1 MQAASRTYTP
11 EERAA
16 LVEGYREWRGT
27 QRQYADAVGVAQGT
41 MSKWLAGLGKG
52 TSPAVR
58 RCAHPECRAPM
69 GGRREGAR
77 FCSDLCRARWNKA
90 REREGR
96 LDVAGR
102 GERDASVPAML
113 EVVPVATVAAAPVAH
128 PGARLVL
135 PGGAE
140 LHLDTLPPARWV
152 AELAAELGRC

>member
-1 MQAASRTYTP
+1 MQAAFRTYTP

-41 MSKWLAGLGKG
+41 MSKWLAARGEG
-52 TSPAVR
+52 TSPVAR

-77 FCSDLCRARWNKA
+77 FCSDVCRARWNKA
-90 REREGR
+90 RERDAR
-96 LDVAGR
+96 RDLAG
-102 GERDASVPAML
+102 GGGRDARVPAML
-113 EVVPVATVAAAPVAH
+113 EVVPVGTVAAAPPAH
-128 PGARLVL
+128 RGARLVL
-135 PGGAE
+135 PGGAA
-140 LHLDTLPPARWV
+140 LHLEALPPARWV